1 MVLHVRVQRLT
12 SFMSCCSDV
21 AFPKTTSATVRPC
34 YHVVIVETIWHSPTY
49 DSSVSR
55 VHNGAVTLA
64 TSLHI
69 VGIDPGRAAC
79 GEATMM
85 RLFTAIIVNVLEVE
99 GVYVTWNIAQNSQAD
114 VDQQV
119 YSSSATL

>member
-1 MVLHVRVQRLT
+1 MVLHVGVQCLT
-12 SFMSCCSDV
+12 IFKSCCSDA
-21 AFPKTTSATVRPC
+21 AFSETTSATVRPC
-34 YHVVIVETIWHSPTY
+34 YHVIIVETIWRSPTY

-85 RLFTAIIVNVLEVE
+85 RLFTTIIVNVLEVE

-119 YSSSATL
+119 CSSSATL